1 MANIKTPLTKLLWV
15 DLEMTG
21 LDPKKDIIL
30 EIAAL
35 ITDFDFKVLDT
46 YGARVKHAQDRVEE
60 LLNANSWYR
69 EQVPEN
75 KELFLKPSENAK
87 SLLQV
92 EDELIE
98 FVTKNFGDETM
109 TLAGNSVHFDKT
121 FIEQYW
127 PRLNRLLHYRVLDVS
142 SWKII
147 MNAKYNIEYPKN
159 NTHRALDDILES
171 IAELKFYLDWFDQNK
186 PKK

>member
-1 MANIKTPLTKLLWV
+1 MANIKTPIYKLLWV

-46 YGARVKHAQDRVEE
+46 YETRIKHNQDKVEE

-75 KELFLKPSENAK
+75 KELFLKQSNSSK
-87 SLLQV
+87 SLTEV

-98 FVTKNFGDETM
+98 FVFKNFGDETI
-109 TLAGNSVHFDKT
+109 TLAGNSVHFDRN
-121 FIEQYW
+121 FIKEYW
-127 PRLNRLLHYRVLDVS
+127 PKFNKLLYYRILDVS

-147 MNAKYNIEYPKN
+147 MNNKYNIEFSKK
-159 NTHRALDDILES
+159 NTHRALGDIYES
-171 IAELKFYLDWFDQNK
+171 IAELKFYLNFFD
-186 PKK
+186 KK

>member
-1 MANIKTPLTKLLWV
+1 MISTKTPPTKLLWV

-35 ITDFDFKVLDT
+35 VTNFDFKVLDT
-46 YGARVKHAQDRVEE
+46 YEARIKHDQDKVEE

-75 KELFLKPSENAK
+75 KELFLKQSDDAR
-87 SLLQV
+87 SLTKV
-92 EDELIE
+92 EDDLIE
-98 FVTKNFGDETM
+98 FVTKNFGTETI

-121 FIEQYW
+121 FIKEYW
-127 PRLNRLLHYRVLDVS
+127 PRFNELLHYRVLDVS

-147 MNAKYNIEYPKN
+147 MNTRYNIEYSKK

-171 IAELKFYLDWFDQNK
+171 IAELKFYLDWFDRS
-186 PKK
+186 KK